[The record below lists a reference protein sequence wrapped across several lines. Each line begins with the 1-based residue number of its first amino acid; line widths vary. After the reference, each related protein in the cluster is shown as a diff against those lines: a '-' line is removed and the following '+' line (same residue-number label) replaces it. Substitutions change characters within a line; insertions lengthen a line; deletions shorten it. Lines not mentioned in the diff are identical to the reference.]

1 MPSIRAFFVLGLLC
15 TYTNIQISVYVH
27 SLTGKPDLKPNQAV
41 CFNCGNV
48 LTSNSQYDMVV
59 CSCGAMGV
67 DGGYHLRII
76 GLKENPAR
84 IGDLAHSADDAFTV
98 KFYKTF

>member
-1 MPSIRAFFVLGLLC
+1 MD
-15 TYTNIQISVYVH
+15 
-27 SLTGKPDLKPNQAV
+27 SLTGKPDLEPNQAV
-41 CFNCGNV
+41 CFNCENV

-76 GLKENPAR
+76 ELKENLAHT
-84 IGDLAHSADDAFTV
+84 GDLSLSDDSIFTV
-98 KFYKTF
+98 RF